1 MAARASRA
9 RGLFQ
14 CCGER
19 EGLRRSAV
27 LSPMSARGSGVGIA
41 PRNIEGAQRKM
52 AFTVNGCGTT
62 LYGNADAGPDGSCIV
77 ATWVVLVYIPLI
89 PLGSMRVLPVS
100 QAHLPWYK
108 RSGQRY
114 RSIKVPLHVPHPWKG
129 WGVTV
134 GIVLFFAIIG
144 RH

>member
-9 RGLFQ
+9 RGHFQ
-14 CCGER
+14 WCGER
-19 EGLRRSAV
+19 EGAK
-27 LSPMSARGSGVGIA
+27 
-41 PRNIEGAQRKM
+41 RKM
-52 AFTVNGCGTT
+52 AFTVNGRGATFH
-62 LYGNADAGPDGSCIV
+62 GDADPGPDGSCIV
-77 ATWVVLVYIPLI
+77 PTWVVLVYIPLI

-114 RSIKVPLHVPHPWKG
+114 RSIKVPLHVPHPWTG
-129 WGVTV
+129 WGVTL
-134 GIVLFFAIIG
+134 GIVVFFAILG